1 MAEIKDYKFLVIN
14 TITHEAILLNSYKS
28 IEDFLEYNFDNKL
41 SHNTIRQRL
50 LDYKYFCFED
60 VIIKKLIWE

>member
-1 MAEIKDYKFLVIN
+1 MSEIKDYKFLVIN
-14 TITHEAILLNSYKS
+14 TITHEAIILNSYKS
-28 IEDFLEYNFDNKL
+28 IEDFLDSNFNNKL

-50 LDYKYFCFED
+50 LDNTFFFFED

>member
-1 MAEIKDYKFLVIN
+1 MSEIKDYKFLVIDSVS
-14 TITHEAILLNSYKS
+14 HGAILLNSYKS
-28 IEDFLEYNFDNKL
+28 IEDFLDANCIHKL

-50 LDYKYFCFED
+50 LDNKYFCFED

>member
-1 MAEIKDYKFLVIN
+1 MSEKDYKFLVIDTN
-14 TITHEAILLNSYKS
+14 SHDAILLNSYKS
-28 IEDFLEYNFDNKL
+28 IEDFLDANCNNKL

-50 LDYKYFCFED
+50 LDNKFFFFED

>member
-1 MAEIKDYKFLVIN
+1 MSEIKDYKFLVID
-14 TITHEAILLNSYKS
+14 TVSHEAIILNSYQS
-28 IEDFLEYNFDNKL
+28 IEDFLDTNCVHKL

-50 LDYKYFCFED
+50 LEYSFFFFED

>member
-1 MAEIKDYKFLVIN
+1 MSEIKDYKFLVID
-14 TITHEAILLNSYKS
+14 TVSHEAIILNSYQS
-28 IEDFLEYNFDNKL
+28 IEDFLDSNFNNKL

-50 LDYKYFCFED
+50 LDNTFFFFED

>member
-1 MAEIKDYKFLVIN
+1 MSEIKDYKFLVIDSVS
-14 TITHEAILLNSYKS
+14 HDAILLNSYKS
-28 IEDFLEYNFDNKL
+28 IEDFLDANCIHKL

-50 LDYKYFCFED
+50 LDNKYFCFED

>member
-1 MAEIKDYKFLVIN
+1 MSEIKDYKFLVIN
-14 TITHEAILLNSYKS
+14 TITHEAIILNSYKS
-28 IEDFLEYNFDNKL
+28 IEEFLESIFDNKL

-50 LDYKYFCFED
+50 LDNKYFCFED

>member
-1 MAEIKDYKFLVIN
+1 MSEIKDYKFLVIN
-14 TITHEAILLNSYKS
+14 TITHEAIILNSYKS
-28 IEDFLEYNFDNKL
+28 IEDFLDSNFYNKL

-50 LDYKYFCFED
+50 LDNTFFFFED